1 MRSELPG
8 SQAQVGVEKELL
20 VLVLRLELAGLVAR
34 VGLEAGEEGQFTILE
49 KFNLGMEKYLESRV
63 SLRPGISFS

>member
-20 VLVLRLELAGLVAR
+20 VLVLGLELAGLVAG
-34 VGLEAGEEGQFTILE
+34 VGLEAGEEGQFTILV
-49 KFNLGMEKYLESRV
+49 KFYLGMEKYLESRV